1 MCGPYVIKDFL
12 FLVLISKETSKF
24 ERARNNIRT
33 EMIISASIWSA
44 NFFSEVSA
52 LLDVRHCPKLQSCAI
67 SRKSNDATL
76 KKWQNP

>member
-67 SRKSNDATL
+67 PRKTIDATL
-76 KKWQNP
+76 RK